1 MRINY
6 VPSTSHLIFPPIIL
20 GILIF
25 LLVIMFIQRT
35 IKCKKN
41 NERIFDYKNYT
52 FFQKNWDKLKL
63 IGTLVLFILY
73 IKSMLIFGFLLSSI
87 VFISLFNILFVGI
100 QNNKKSLINSVAISS
115 GFSVGIWFLFGYVF
129 QITLP

>member
-41 NERIFDYKNYT
+41 NEKIFDYKNYT

>member
-25 LLVIMFIQRT
+25 LIVVMFIQRI

-41 NERIFDYKNYT
+41 NEKIFDYKNYT

-63 IGTLVLFILY
+63 IGTLVLFVLY

>member
-52 FFQKNWDKLKL
+52 FFQKN
-63 IGTLVLFILY
+63 LF
-73 IKSMLIFGFLLSSI
+73 F
-87 VFISLFNILFVGI
+87 
-100 QNNKKSLINSVAISS
+100 
-115 GFSVGIWFLFGYVF
+115 
-129 QITLP
+129 

>member
-25 LLVIMFIQRT
+25 LLVVMFIQRI

-41 NERIFDYKNYT
+41 NEKIFDYKNYT

-63 IGTLVLFILY
+63 IGTLVLFVLY

-100 QNNKKSLINSVAISS
+100 QSNKKSLINSVAISS
-115 GFSVGIWFLFGYVF
+115 GFSIGIWFLFGYVF

>member
-25 LLVIMFIQRT
+25 LLAVMFIQRI

-41 NERIFDYKNYT
+41 NEKIFDCKNYT

-63 IGTLVLFILY
+63 IGTLVLFVLY